1 MNASY
6 FLFLSRSS
14 LVKPSSS
21 SSVLKLVYE
30 FKIYCSKFFDKKQN
44 FNKHQTFIS
53 HMSHDVDFVSSCGG
67 YDKETKVC

>member
-6 FLFLSRSS
+6 FLFFCQDPLSLS
-14 LVKPSSS
+14 LRLPLQFLNLFMSLKFI
-21 SSVLKLVYE
+21 VLTLT
-30 FKIYCSKFFDKKQN
+30 N